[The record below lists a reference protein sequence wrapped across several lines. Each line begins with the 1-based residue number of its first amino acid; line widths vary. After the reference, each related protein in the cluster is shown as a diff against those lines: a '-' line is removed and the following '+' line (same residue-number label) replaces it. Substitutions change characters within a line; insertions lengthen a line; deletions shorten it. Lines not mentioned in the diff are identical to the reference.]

1 MKTTNLIGL
10 DVEKS
15 KELVNHLNDLLA
27 NYQLYYQNVRGFH
40 WNVKGRGFFQLHV
53 KFEEYYNDAIEK
65 IDEIAER
72 VLTLEGTPLHSYSAY
87 MKISEIKEVTGLSNG
102 LECVKQI
109 MDSLVILI
117 RKEREILALA
127 AEAGDDGT
135 QDMLNPY
142 ITAQEKTLWMLRA
155 FLSE

>member
-15 KELVNHLNDLLA
+15 KQLVDQLNDLLA

-40 WNVKGRGFFQLHV
+40 WNVKGRGFFQLHA
-53 KFEEYYNDAIEK
+53 KFEEFYNDAIEK

-72 VLTLEGTPLHSYSAY
+72 VLTLEGTPLHAYSAY
-87 MKISEIKEVTGLSNG
+87 MKIAEIKEVTGLSNG
-102 LECVKQI
+102 LECVKEI
-109 MDSLVILI
+109 MNSLVVLI
-117 RKEREILALA
+117 RKEREILKLA
-127 AEAGDDGT
+127 AEVGDDGT
-135 QDMLNPY
+135 QDLINPY
-142 ITAQEKTLWMLRA
+142 ISGQEKTLWMLRA

>member
-1 MKTTNLIGL
+1 MKTNNLIGL
-10 DVEKS
+10 DIEKS
-15 KELVNHLNDLLA
+15 KKIVDHLNDLLA

-40 WNVKGRGFFQLHV
+40 WNVKGRGFFQLHA

-72 VLTLEGTPLHSYSAY
+72 VLTLEGTPLHAYSAY
-87 MKISEIKEVTGLSNG
+87 MKVAEIKEVTGVSNG
-102 LECVKQI
+102 LECVKHI

-135 QDMLNPY
+135 QDMINPY
-142 ITAQEKTLWMLRA
+142 ISEQEKNLWMLRA

>member
-1 MKTTNLIGL
+1 MKTKNLIGL
-10 DVEKS
+10 EVEKS
-15 KELVNHLNDLLA
+15 QEIVNHLNDLLA

-40 WNVKGRGFFQLHV
+40 WNVKGRGFFQLHA

-142 ITAQEKTLWMLRA
+142 ITGQEKNLWMLRA

>member
-40 WNVKGRGFFQLHV
+40 WNVKGRGFFQLHA

-87 MKISEIKEVTGLSNG
+87 MKVSEIKEVTGVSNG
-102 LECVKQI
+102 LECVKHI

-117 RKEREILALA
+117 KKEREILALA

-135 QDMLNPY
+135 QDMINPY
-142 ITAQEKTLWMLRA
+142 ISEQEKNLWMLRA

>member
-1 MKTTNLIGL
+1 MKTKNLIGL

-15 KELVNHLNDLLA
+15 KQLVEHLNDLLA

-40 WNVKGRGFFQLHV
+40 WNVKGRGVFQLHA

-72 VLTLEGTPLHSYSAY
+72 VLTLEGTPLHAYSAY
-87 MKISEIKEVTGLSNG
+87 MKVAEIKEVTGVSNG
-102 LECVKQI
+102 LECVKHI

-135 QDMLNPY
+135 QDMINPC
-142 ITAQEKTLWMLRA
+142 ISEQEKTLWMLRA